1 MTSTPVTSTEPTAGP
16 TTDAPAATT
25 PATAGYMGFI
35 GVSTASSSIMPVFP
49 RWADVLGLPT
59 RALVGHDLPMD
70 ATPAQYRAMVEQI
83 RDDPDHR
90 GALVTTHKMNV
101 YAAASDLFDE
111 LDPFAVSCSE
121 ISSISKRG
129 DRLIG
134 RAKDPLTVDLA
145 LNDFLPTD
153 HFARTGAEVLI
164 LGAGGSGTA
173 LSWALAE
180 RDDAP
185 TRVTVAALTDDALD
199 HLRAVHAQHGTPA
212 DLIRYVRTDSPAD
225 AAALVAAAP
234 AGSLIVNATGLGKD
248 RPGSPLPDDMVFPER
263 AVVWEFN
270 YRGSLEFLHQARA
283 QEAARSLQV
292 VDGWRYFIHG
302 WSQVVADVFELDLT
316 PQVVEQL
323 AEAAE
328 FARR

>member
-1 MTSTPVTSTEPTAGP
+1 MTITE
-16 TTDAPAATT
+16 T
-25 PATAGYMGFI
+25 PATTTGGYMGFV
-35 GVSTASSSIMPVFP
+35 GVSTGSSSIMKVFP
-49 RWADVLGLPT
+49 KWAEVLGLPT
-59 RALVGHDLPMD
+59 ENLIGHDLPMD
-70 ATPAQYRAMVEQI
+70 ATPEQYVAMVEQI
-83 RDDPDHR
+83 RDDPHHR

-101 YAAASDLFDE
+101 FAAASDLFDE

-153 HFARTGAEVLI
+153 HFARTGAEVVI

-180 RDDAP
+180 RADAP
-185 TRVTVAALTDDALD
+185 AKITVTARDDDKLD
-199 HLRAVHAQHGTPA
+199 HLREVHRQHGTPEG
-212 DLIRYVRTDSPAD
+212 LITYVRTDTVQD
-225 AAALVAAAP
+225 AAAIVAAAP

-248 RPGSPLPDDMVFPER
+248 RPGSPLPDDVVFPTD
-263 AVVWEFN
+263 AWVWEFN

-283 QEAARSLQV
+283 QQTERALHV
-292 VDGWRYFIHG
+292 IDGWRYFIHG
-302 WSQVVADVFELDLT
+302 WSQVVADVFEIDLT
-316 PQVVEQL
+316 PEIVERL

-328 FARR
+328 SVR

>member
-1 MTSTPVTSTEPTAGP
+1 MTITETPETPA
-16 TTDAPAATT
+16 APATG
-25 PATAGYMGFI
+25 GYMGFV
-35 GVSTASSSIMPVFP
+35 GVSTGSSSIMKVFP
-49 RWADVLGLPT
+49 KWADVLGLPT
-59 RALVGHDLPMD
+59 ENLIGHDLPMD
-70 ATPAQYRAMVEQI
+70 ATPAQYVAMVEQI
-83 RDDPDHR
+83 RDDPNHR

-101 YAAASDLFDE
+101 FAAASDLFDE

-145 LNDFLPTD
+145 LNDFLPAD
-153 HFARTGAEVLI
+153 HFARTGAEVVI

-180 RDDAP
+180 RADAP
-185 TRVTVAALTDDALD
+185 AKITVTARDDDKLD
-199 HLRAVHAQHGTPA
+199 HLREVHRQHGTPEG
-212 DLIRYVRTDSPAD
+212 LITYVRTDTVQD
-225 AAALVAAAP
+225 AAAIVASAP

-248 RPGSPLPDDMVFPER
+248 RPGSPLPDDVVFPEG
-263 AVVWEFN
+263 AWVWEFN

-283 QEAARSLQV
+283 QESAHGLHV

-302 WSQVVADVFELDLT
+302 WSQVVADVFEIDLT
-316 PQVVEQL
+316 PETVEQL

-328 FARR
+328 LVR

>member
-1 MTSTPVTSTEPTAGP
+1 MTTTADTVTSGSETV
-16 TTDAPAATT
+16 AAD
-25 PATAGYMGFI
+25 YMGFV
-35 GVSTASSSIMPVFP
+35 GVTTASSSIMKVFP
-49 RWADVLGLPT
+49 LWADILDLPT
-59 RALVGHDLPMD
+59 RTLVGHDLPMD

-153 HFARTGAEVLI
+153 HFARTGAEVVI

-212 DLIRYVRTDSPAD
+212 DLIRSVRTDSPAD

-248 RPGSPLPDDMVFPER
+248 RPGSPLPDDVVFPER

-283 QEAARSLQV
+283 QEATRSLQV

>member
-1 MTSTPVTSTEPTAGP
+1 MTITENTA
-16 TTDAPAATT
+16 T
-25 PATAGYMGFI
+25 PATTTGGYMGFV
-35 GVSTASSSIMPVFP
+35 GVSTGSSSIMKVFP
-49 RWADVLGLPT
+49 KWAEVLGLPT
-59 RALVGHDLPMD
+59 ENLIGHDLPMD
-70 ATPAQYRAMVEQI
+70 ATPEQYVAMVEQI
-83 RDDPDHR
+83 RDDPQHR

-101 YAAASDLFDE
+101 FAAASDLFDE

-153 HFARTGAEVLI
+153 HFARTGAEVVI

-180 RDDAP
+180 RTDAP
-185 TRVTVAALTDDALD
+185 AKITVTARDDDKLD
-199 HLRAVHAQHGTPA
+199 HLREVHRQHGTP
-212 DLIRYVRTDSPAD
+212 DGLITYVRTDTVQD
-225 AAALVAAAP
+225 AAAIVAGAP

-248 RPGSPLPDDMVFPER
+248 RPGSPLPDDVAFPED
-263 AVVWEFN
+263 AWVWEFN

-283 QEAARSLQV
+283 QEGARGLHV

-302 WSQVVADVFELDLT
+302 WSQVVADVFEIDLT
-316 PQVVEQL
+316 PEIVERL
-323 AEAAE
+323 AQAAE
-328 FARR
+328 SVR

>member
-1 MTSTPVTSTEPTAGP
+1 MTITENP
-16 TTDAPAATT
+16 ATT
-25 PATAGYMGFI
+25 AAGYMGFV
-35 GVSTASSSIMPVFP
+35 GVSTGSSSIMQVFP
-49 RWADVLGLPT
+49 KWAQVLGLPT
-59 RALVGHDLPMD
+59 HHLVGHDLPMD
-70 ATPAQYRAMVEQI
+70 ATPEQYVAMVEQI
-83 RDDPDHR
+83 RDDPNHR

-101 YAAASDLFDE
+101 FAAASDLFDE

-145 LNDFLPTD
+145 LNDFLPAD
-153 HFARTGAEVLI
+153 HFARTGAEVVI

-180 RDDAP
+180 REDAP
-185 TRVTVAALTDDALD
+185 ARITVTARDDDKLD
-199 HLRAVHAQHGTPA
+199 HLREVHRQHGTA
-212 DLIRYVRTDSPAD
+212 DGLISYVRTDTVDD
-225 AAALVAAAP
+225 AAAIVAAAP

-248 RPGSPLPDDMVFPER
+248 RPGSPLPDDVVFPEG
-263 AVVWEFN
+263 AWVWEFN

-283 QEAARSLQV
+283 QESDRRLHV
-292 VDGWRYFIHG
+292 IDGWRYFIHG

-316 PQVVEQL
+316 PEIVERL
-323 AEAAE
+323 ADAAE
-328 FARR
+328 TARR

>member
-1 MTSTPVTSTEPTAGP
+1 MTITENTA
-16 TTDAPAATT
+16 T
-25 PATAGYMGFI
+25 PATTTGGYMGFV
-35 GVSTASSSIMPVFP
+35 GVSTGSSSIMKVFP
-49 RWADVLGLPT
+49 KWAEVLGLPT
-59 RALVGHDLPMD
+59 ENLIGHDLPMD
-70 ATPAQYRAMVEQI
+70 ATPEQYVAMVEQI
-83 RDDPDHR
+83 RDDPQHR

-101 YAAASDLFDE
+101 FAAASDLFDE

-145 LNDFLPTD
+145 LDDFLPTD
-153 HFARTGAEVLI
+153 HFARTGAEVVI

-180 RDDAP
+180 RADAP
-185 TRVTVAALTDDALD
+185 AKITVTARDDDKLD
-199 HLRAVHAQHGTPA
+199 HLREVHRQHGTP
-212 DLIRYVRTDSPAD
+212 DGLITYVRTDTVQD
-225 AAALVAAAP
+225 AAAIVAGAP

-248 RPGSPLPDDMVFPER
+248 RPGSPLPDDVAFPED
-263 AVVWEFN
+263 AWVWEFN

-283 QEAARSLQV
+283 QEGARGLHV

-302 WSQVVADVFELDLT
+302 WSQVVADVFEIDLT
-316 PQVVEQL
+316 PEIVERL
-323 AEAAE
+323 AQAAE
-328 FARR
+328 SVR

>member
-1 MTSTPVTSTEPTAGP
+1 MTITE
-16 TTDAPAATT
+16 T
-25 PATAGYMGFI
+25 PATPATPETGGYMGFV
-35 GVSTASSSIMPVFP
+35 GVSTGSSSIMKVFP
-49 RWADVLGLPT
+49 KWAEVLGLPT
-59 RALVGHDLPMD
+59 ENLLGHDLPMD
-70 ATPAQYRAMVEQI
+70 ATPAQYVAMVEQI
-83 RDDPDHR
+83 RDDPQHR

-101 YAAASDLFDE
+101 FAAASDLFDE

-153 HFARTGAEVLI
+153 HFARTGAEVVI

-180 RDDAP
+180 RADAP
-185 TRVTVAALTDDALD
+185 ARITVTARDDDKLD
-199 HLRAVHAQHGTPA
+199 HLREVHRQHGTP
-212 DLIRYVRTDSPAD
+212 DGLITYVRTDTVQD
-225 AAALVAAAP
+225 AAAIVAAAP

-248 RPGSPLPDDMVFPER
+248 RPGSPLPDDVVFPEG
-263 AVVWEFN
+263 AWVWEFN

-283 QEAARSLQV
+283 QEAARGLHV

-302 WSQVVADVFELDLT
+302 WSQVVADVFEIDLT
-316 PQVVEQL
+316 PEIVEQL

-328 FARR
+328 SVR

>member
-1 MTSTPVTSTEPTAGP
+1 MTSSPITPQD
-16 TTDAPAATT
+16 TTQDAATT
-25 PATAGYMGFI
+25 AASIDYMGFV
-35 GVSTASSSIMPVFP
+35 GVSTGSSSIMQVFP

-59 RALVGHDLPMD
+59 RNLIGHDLPMD
-70 ATPAQYRAMVEQI
+70 ATPEQYVALVEQI
-83 RDDPDHR
+83 RDDPNHR

-134 RAKDPLTVDLA
+134 RAKDPITVDLA

-153 HFARTGAEVLI
+153 HFARTGAEVVI

-180 RDDAP
+180 RADAP
-185 TRVTVAALTDDALD
+185 SRVTVTARTDEALE
-199 HLRAVHAQHGTPA
+199 HLRAVHEQHGTAPN
-212 DLIRYVRTDSPAD
+212 LIRYVRTDAPAE

-234 AGSLIVNATGLGKD
+234 AGSVIVNATGLGKD
-248 RPGSPLPDDMVFPER
+248 RPGSPLPDDVVFPEG
-263 AVVWEFN
+263 AYVWEFN
-270 YRGSLEFLHQARA
+270 YRGSLEFLHRARA
-283 QEAARSLQV
+283 QEAARSLHV

-316 PQVVEQL
+316 PEIVEQL
-323 AEAAE
+323 AEAADS
-328 FARR
+328 ARR